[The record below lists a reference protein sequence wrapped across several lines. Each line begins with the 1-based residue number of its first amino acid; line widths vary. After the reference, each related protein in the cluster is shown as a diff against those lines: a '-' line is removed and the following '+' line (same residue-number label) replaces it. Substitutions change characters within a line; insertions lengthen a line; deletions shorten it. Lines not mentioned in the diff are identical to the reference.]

1 MIRSLTTDIALGDH
15 ISKHSTPSE
24 YEQLLDSLARMQDGL
39 IADTLR
45 LGTDL
50 VAEIQS
56 EPDFPPHYLTNI
68 SAKMDQV
75 RAGLRLA
82 DAKASKLRERSEY
95 ASSKDRYSWLPDVYS
110 QISRLC
116 VFCSSGCQMLS
127 HPFLAL
133 CPHALHPGA
142 IHGKEGI
149 KFCHLATLQVLRRIR
164 RPWPQSPGARVLAG
178 EHRRL
183 RRRRRRRR

>member
-1 MIRSLTTDIALGDH
+1 MR
-15 ISKHSTPSE
+15 
-24 YEQLLDSLARMQDGL
+24 DGL

-56 EPDFPPHYLTNI
+56 EPDFPPHYLINI

-95 ASSKDRYSWLPDVYS
+95 ASSKDRYVYS

-116 VFCSSGCQMLS
+116 VLCFSG
-127 HPFLAL
+127 F
-133 CPHALHPGA
+133 
-142 IHGKEGI
+142 
-149 KFCHLATLQVLRRIR
+149 
-164 RPWPQSPGARVLAG
+164 
-178 EHRRL
+178 
-183 RRRRRRRR
+183 